1 MCLLANA
8 LWVHMAW
15 QSADAALAC
24 TLAIWLLS
32 LSLAVLLHE
41 QIELRIAAAWRS

>member
-32 LSLAVLLHE
+32 LSLAVLFHE